1 MESRPPWWRAPPGP
15 IPAPRLL
22 GLFLFPWTLQ
32 LAGTDPLFERPHVST
47 GWSGKER
54 EALPIRGSKL
64 PLSPFPS
71 PAGGQSVTH
80 TGLPIVVSLANKAVS
95 FGCRITYPY
104 TPTFKDFTVS
114 YFHVD
119 LLGQTSSEKKTSCKP
134 GPGRENQTHT
144 EECQITPKLP
154 DASATGTY
162 YCSVHWPGSRVT
174 GNGTFI
180 LVRDTG
186 YREPPQGPQD
196 LLLLCFIGL
205 LAVLGILATALLL
218 WKKRQMQPPR
228 QHTAQKCPGPSAASS
243 REQPPPE
250 SIYTD
255 LQRRETEVYDCIQ
268 SEASSPPSNQDLLSQ
283 VRRGWAASLVL
294 LHLSCSSSGKWEKQ
308 HRFEGDGEFNLVYEN
323 L

>member
-22 GLFLFPWTLQ
+22 GLFLLPWTLQ
-32 LAGTDPLFERPHVST
+32 LAGT
-47 GWSGKER
+47 
-54 EALPIRGSKL
+54 
-64 PLSPFPS
+64 
-71 PAGGQSVTH
+71 GGQSVTH

-104 TPTFKDFTVS
+104 TPTFKHFTVS
-114 YFHVD
+114 YFYVD
-119 LLGQTSSEKKTSCKP
+119 LLGRTSSEEKTSCKP

-154 DASATGTY
+154 DAAATGTY
-162 YCSVHWPGSRVT
+162 YCSVRWPGSRVT

-218 WKKRQMQPPR
+218 WKKRQTQAPR
-228 QHTAQKCPGPSAASS
+228 KHTAQKGPSAASS

-250 SIYTD
+250 SVYTD

-283 VRRGWAASLVL
+283 
-294 LHLSCSSSGKWEKQ
+294 EKQ
-308 HRFEGDGEFNLVYEN
+308 HGSEGDGEFNLVYEN